1 MFYEN
6 SVQILNV
13 ANTAMELPGCIFNQI
28 TMHNCGGPHASRIG
42 MSSPAETETSSR
54 AASRKSRAP
63 SRTALSMA
71 CIVIAIGISASA
83 QSLGGSL
90 GRRGT
95 SSNYSTLTSAAATIN
110 LSAVV
115 PATLGVSVSSV
126 HLMVSVKD
134 PNIPT
139 EVIQVPVTSFWRLGS
154 SSNGVELVGYF
165 ESPAKALVDGQGHA
179 IPSTRVEAGIRGQQS
194 APFTESASIG
204 TAGGSRTLYR
214 QAVSLGNFSGFRND
228 LIEIRV
234 ARVSDLGLQS
244 GAYGGTLHLRMLAY

>member
-1 MFYEN
+1 VFYEN
-6 SVQILNV
+6 SVQILNG
-13 ANTAMELPGCIFNQI
+13 ANTMSESLGCIFNQI
-28 TMHNCGGPHASRIG
+28 TMHDCGEPHASRIR
-42 MSSPAETETSSR
+42 MSSPAEIETSGR
-54 AASRKSRAP
+54 AASRKSL
-63 SRTALSMA
+63 ALSGTTLGVA

-95 SSNYSTLTSAAATIN
+95 SSNYSTLTTAAATIN

-115 PATLGVSVSSV
+115 PATLGVSVSNV

-165 ESPAKALVDGQGHA
+165 ESPAEALVDAQGHA
-179 IPSTRVEAGIRGQQS
+179 IPSTRVEAAIRGEQS
-194 APFTESASIG
+194 APFTETAGIG
-204 TAGGSRTLYR
+204 TTGGSRTLYR
-214 QAVSLGNFSGFRND
+214 QAISLGNFSGFRND
-228 LIEIRV
+228 VIEIRV